1 MTTHVTAPDLDGLDL
16 AGLASALHAA
26 FDDGSLRLYFQPE
39 VDLRNGSVPGMEAYP
54 YWASADAGLLGPAA
68 LARIAEAAGL
78 ADRLGAWVLQ
88 SAVAE
93 ARSWHAMS
101 AGTPIRPPRLW
112 VNVDACQL
120 AGSSFAWDV
129 ERLVR
134 VRALPPGA
142 VGLEF
147 AEETLG
153 LAHRRVPRLLARLR
167 AVGVAIGVD
176 GFGTWYGSLS
186 TLDVLPLDLVRID
199 GRFLQATL
207 RDLEGEAVLASI
219 VSVAHRRRMTV
230 VAEQVDGAALLVRV
244 AAMGADR
251 ASGAVFCPPVPA
263 EDARLIVL
271 GRGRPQ
277 PPHQPQPQR
286 RPPPQPR
293 PDRGDFPAQR
303 HGPLTRPR
311 IVRDDA
317 G

>member
-1 MTTHVTAPDLDGLDL
+1 VTAPDLAGIDL
-16 AGLASALHAA
+16 AGLAPALHAA

-54 YWASADAGLLGPAA
+54 YWASADAGLFEPAA
-68 LARIAEAAGL
+68 LAALADAAGL
-78 ADRLGAWVLQ
+78 ADRLRAWVLQ

-93 ARSWHAMS
+93 ARAWHAMS

-112 VNVDACQL
+112 VNVDARQL
-120 AGSSFAWDV
+120 AERSFAWDV

-176 GFGTWYGSLS
+176 GFGTWFGSLS

-199 GRFLQATL
+199 GRFIQATL

-219 VSVAHRRRMTV
+219 MSVAHQRRMTV

-277 PPHQPQPQR
+277 HR
-286 RPPPQPR
+286 HRPER
-293 PDRGDFPAQR
+293 TNFPDQR
-303 HGPLTRPR
+303 HGPVSRR
-311 IVRDDA
+311 VVRDDA